1 MARSSEKVPS
11 GERRIHGIKFDGYR
25 VQVHLANEA
34 AKIFTLRWD
43 DWTYRFTTDLA
54 SYIRPSWSSLLRIDG
69 PRRREPSRSTR
80 IRSER

>member
-1 MARSSEKVPS
+1 VARSIEKVPS

-34 AKIFTLRWD
+34 AKIFTLRGH

-54 SYIRPSWSSLLRIDG
+54 ELHQAVMELALED
-69 PRRREPSRSTR
+69 RRTAPP
-80 IRSER
+80 